1 MRSIPIWILPQ
12 STIIKAL
19 KTGETTLN
27 HRNILT
33 TVEGDSFEVIDD
45 TFPIRE
51 NGKIIGAV
59 CITFSPLRKQAMKA
73 PEHKHCAGQDP
84 KAAFYG
90 SGYNRPQRIHQ
101 HIAPADTQVAQTASS
116 LLIYGDTGTGKEMVA
131 QSVHSGS
138 NRKNRPF
145 LTQNCA
151 AIPSSLLESIFFGTV
166 KGSYT
171 GAENHAGLFETAD
184 GGTVFLDEINS
195 MDIGLQAKLLRVLE
209 EKR

>member
-1 MRSIPIWILPQ
+1 
-12 STIIKAL
+12 
-19 KTGETTLN
+19 
-27 HRNILT
+27 
-33 TVEGDSFEVIDD
+33 
-45 TFPIRE
+45 
-51 NGKIIGAV
+51 
-59 CITFSPLRKQAMKA
+59 
-73 PEHKHCAGQDP
+73 
-84 KAAFYG
+84 
-90 SGYNRPQRIHQ
+90 
-101 HIAPADTQVAQTASS
+101 
-116 LLIYGDTGTGKEMVA
+116 MVA

-209 EKR
+209 SNEIQKIGMSGSKYSDFRLIAATNRNLPELVDKRQFREDLYHRLNILELNLPPLRKHRGDIPSLITQLIEGDLRTAKGA